1 MSLRSAVITGLFS
14 VTLLVGAF
22 LIVNGITPNLKD
34 PFRRYQ
40 PRDPISHGRTE
51 NVSRAPSE
59 VPHKLHHLAE
69 LFAANNELLSYAA
82 IVLFG
87 ILMMGL
93 AIGSASAKPKEKTDR
108 LVELL
113 RQEKDKAENL
123 ARLKAEFLNQVS
135 HELRTPLAVII
146 GYIECITDGLYGEIE
161 AKHQEILQIVAKQ
174 SGHLKNM
181 IDQILIY
188 SRLEANKQPV
198 RIEDFQ
204 LNKIVTDLRDT
215 FEFLCRQK
223 GIELRWE
230 LIKEP
235 ALVRTDFERVKEVLS
250 NLLQNAIKYTGHGT
264 ITVRLRRVTAT
275 DSIIIEV
282 ADTGVGIPEHYL
294 SSIFDPFM
302 QVHKT
307 SSENSKGGIGLGL
320 SIVKKHLE
328 QLKGNI
334 AVESE
339 LGKGSTFRIIL
350 PRLYDG
356 RSARRKRLFELVKHS
371 FRQSRTLALSN
382 RPSVTTVKEVNKTGQ
397 AVG

>member
-1 MSLRSAVITGLFS
+1 MSLRTAVITGLFS

-22 LIVNGITPNLKD
+22 LSVNRTTPNLKD
-34 PFRRYQ
+34 AFRRYQ
-40 PRDPISHGRTE
+40 PRDANSHGKTE
-51 NVSRAPSE
+51 NVSQSPSG
-59 VPHKLHHLAE
+59 VPHKLRYLAGV
-69 LFAANNELLSYAA
+69 LVANNELLSYTAVA
-82 IVLFG
+82 LFG

-113 RQEKDKAENL
+113 RQEKEKAENL

-161 AKHQEILQIVAKQ
+161 AKHQEILQIVAQQ

-215 FEFLCRQK
+215 FDFLCRQK
-223 GIELRWE
+223 GIELHWE
-230 LIKEP
+230 ASGEP
-235 ALVRTDFERVKEVLS
+235 AFVRTDFDRVKEVLS

-264 ITVRLRRVTAT
+264 ITVRLCRMTAT

-282 ADTGVGIPEHYL
+282 ADTGMGIPEHYL
-294 SSIFDPFM
+294 STIFEPFM

-307 SSENSKGGIGLGL
+307 SSANSKGGIGLGL

-328 QLKGNI
+328 QLNGNI
-334 AVESE
+334 TVESE
-339 LGKGSTFRIIL
+339 LGKGSTFRIVL

-356 RSARRKRLFELVKHS
+356 KSARRNRLFGFVKHS
-371 FRQSRTLALSN
+371 FRQSKVRALSS
-382 RPSVTTVKEVNKTGQ
+382 PLSVTTVKESNKTGQ